1 MSHTLVRTFHTGFS
15 SVLLPAKFDGRP
27 RIRARIRIRERRV
40 FREQRWGSGDALVYA
55 RGNPSPSF
63 GLVAHHT
70 DATSV
75 AVLAVNY
82 CVTARGNNYGGNH
95 YGCPDQ

>member
-1 MSHTLVRTFHTGFS
+1 MLEYTPV
-15 SVLLPAKFDGRP
+15 
-27 RIRARIRIRERRV
+27 
-40 FREQRWGSGDALVYA
+40 
-55 RGNPSPSF
+55 GNPSPSF

-75 AVLAVNY
+75 AVLTVNY